1 MRTVSVAE
9 AKVHLSEILNQVETG
24 QEILITRRGRPVARL
39 ATVRKAFK
47 PLPPLSGFRASMP
60 KSKTPSVEII
70 RKMRDEGH

>member
-24 QEILITRRGRPVARL
+24 QEVVITRRGRPVARL

-47 PLPPLSGFRASMP
+47 PLPLLSGFRASMP
-60 KSKTPSVEII
+60 KSKTPSAEII
-70 RKMRDEGH
+70 RKMRDEGR